1 LHAALSVFVNS
12 DRGGIII
19 KKNIVCAESRHTA
32 MKTVKQAVV
41 AGAFFAVLLL
51 FQGCMYGTQ
60 LRSELTDP
68 KALSGT
74 FDLMLYGC
82 RYPDDIENAAFLIP
96 AGSQIPLEL
105 YVPDTSYKV
114 KKGLSAD
121 KAFNEADAFVRCG
134 VHTVQE
140 TRFHRVLDN
149 TGAVVGY
156 DVIPRYLPYDI
167 YGSDPLLVTYSL
179 LAGKVTVY
187 IRLRPEV
194 ERQMMMD
201 DTPGKETP

>member
-1 LHAALSVFVNS
+1 
-12 DRGGIII
+12 
-19 KKNIVCAESRHTA
+19 
-32 MKTVKQAVV
+32 MKTAKQAAA
-41 AGAFFAVLLL
+41 AGALVTILLL
-51 FQGCMYGTQ
+51 CHGCMYGTQ
-60 LRSELTDP
+60 LNSELTDP
-68 KALSGT
+68 NTLNGT

-82 RYPDDIENAAFLIP
+82 RYPDDIENAAFLVP
-96 AGSQIPLEL
+96 ADSKIPLEL
-105 YVPDTSYKV
+105 FVTDTSYKV

-121 KAFNEADAFVRCG
+121 KAFSEADAFVRCG
-134 VHTVQE
+134 IHTVQE

-179 LAGKVTVY
+179 LAGKVTVH